1 MRIAC
6 KGREMDKKILLKNP
20 GFKFYVVTLFLGAF
34 NENAYKFTIQLIL
47 ISGLATTLGQGR
59 YLGITVALF
68 TAPFLLF
75 STYAGYLADR
85 FSKQQVIQFLK
96 IMEIVVMVFGGIAF
110 YLGDISIIYCVLFL
124 MGTKAALFSPAK
136 YGILPEM
143 LHDRDLS
150 KANGIVQMATY
161 VAIILGT
168 MAGGFIVERFEPN
181 LPLGS
186 LFFISIAVVG
196 SVAAI
201 WVPRVHPSPSQKKF
215 EINPFTTFYH
225 TCKEVIQHSKLA
237 YTILGIVYF
246 YFLASVLQLILIL
259 YGKNMLYFSPKEN
272 GLFQGVLAL
281 GIGLGSLLAGRLSG
295 EKIELRLV
303 PLGAIII
310 SMFCIDLSLFAT
322 NTWRA
327 VFDVMMLSLGGGL
340 YIVPLKAF
348 LQQQAPRDKK
358 GQYIG
363 CSNTISF
370 AGVFLASFVV
380 WGLLDIV
387 RLDSA
392 QSLFFMGG
400 LTLLGT
406 LFFLRLIF
414 RKQHTI

>member
-1 MRIAC
+1 
-6 KGREMDKKILLKNP
+6 MDKKILLKNP
-20 GFKFYVVTLFLGAF
+20 GFKFYVATQFFGAF
-34 NENAYKFTIQLIL
+34 NDNAYKFTIQLIL
-47 ISGLATTLGQGR
+47 ISGLAATTGQGR

-85 FSKQQVIQFLK
+85 FSKQRVIQFLK
-96 IMEIVVMVFGGIAF
+96 ILEIVVMVFGAIAF
-110 YLGDISIIYCVLFL
+110 YLGDISIIYWVLFL
-124 MGTKAALFSPAK
+124 MGTQSALFSPAK

-168 MAGGFIVERFEPN
+168 MAGGFIVENFEPN

-186 LFFISIAVVG
+186 LFFIGIALVG
-196 SVAAI
+196 SVTAI
-201 WVPRVHPSPSQKKF
+201 WVPHVDPSPSQKKF
-215 EINPFTTFYH
+215 EINPFTSFYRN
-225 TCKEVIQHSKLA
+225 CREVFQHRKLA
-237 YTILGIVYF
+237 YTILGIAYF
-246 YFLASVLQLILIL
+246 FFLASVLQLMLIL

-310 SMFCIDLSLFAT
+310 SLFCIDLALFAT
-322 NTWRA
+322 DTWRA

-340 YIVPLKAF
+340 YNVPQNAL
-348 LQQQAPRDKK
+348 LQQQSPSDKK

-380 WGLLDIV
+380 WGLLDIL
-387 RLDSA
+387 RLDPA
-392 QSLFFMGG
+392 QSIMVMGG
-400 LTLLGT
+400 LTLFGT
-406 LFFLRLIF
+406 LFFMRLILG
-414 RKQHTI
+414 KQDAI

>member
-1 MRIAC
+1 
-6 KGREMDKKILLKNP
+6 MDKKILLKDL
-20 GFKFYVVTLFLGAF
+20 GFKFYVATLFLGAF
-34 NENAYKFTIQLIL
+34 NDNAYKFTIQLIL
-47 ISGLATTLGQGR
+47 IGGLATTSGQGR
-59 YLGITVALF
+59 YLGIAVALF

-85 FSKQQVIQFLK
+85 FSKQRVIQFLK
-96 IMEIVVMVFGGIAF
+96 ITEIVVMIFGGIAF
-110 YLGDISIIYCVLFL
+110 YLGDIPIIYWVLFL
-124 MGTKAALFSPAK
+124 MGTQSAFFSPAK

-168 MAGGFIVERFEPN
+168 MAGGFIVEEFETN
-181 LPLGS
+181 LPIGS
-186 LFFISIAVVG
+186 LFYISIAVVG
-196 SVAAI
+196 SVASI
-201 WVPRVHPSPSQKKF
+201 WVPPVPPSPSQRNF
-215 EINPFTTFYH
+215 EINPFTTLYH
-225 TCKEVIQHSKLA
+225 TCKEVIQHRKLA
-237 YTILGIVYF
+237 YTILGIAYF
-246 YFLASVLQLILIL
+246 FFLASVLQLILIL

-272 GLFQGVLAL
+272 GLFQAVLAL

-303 PLGAIII
+303 PLGAILI
-310 SMFCIDLSLFAT
+310 SLFSLDLFLFT
-322 NTWRA
+322 THTWRA

-340 YIVPLKAF
+340 YIVPLNAL

-387 RLDSA
+387 RLDPA
-392 QSLFFMGG
+392 QSLFVMGG

-406 LFFLRLIF
+406 LFILSWML
-414 RKQHTI
+414 RKQHSI